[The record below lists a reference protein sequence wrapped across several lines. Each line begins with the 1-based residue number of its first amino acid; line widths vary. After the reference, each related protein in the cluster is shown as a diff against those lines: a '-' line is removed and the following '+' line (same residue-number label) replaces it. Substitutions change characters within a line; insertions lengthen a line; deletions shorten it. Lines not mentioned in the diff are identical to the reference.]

1 MSIELWLNDCEKMCN
16 YLKNDKNLYSFFMN
30 HDLNNKDIEFIN
42 NFNIIQNKSWPI
54 NDERYLCLCLKL
66 TIQEI
71 KRVTAHI

>member
-1 MSIELWLNDCEKMCN
+1 
-16 YLKNDKNLYSFFMN
+16 MN